1 MATVTSSGFLDVKIM
16 SVTGAVLYQKT
27 LEPENSLP
35 CAPIFRMWNGN
46 TDALVSTLV
55 NGGTVASPPCGVN
68 IEALLPCVNGTV
80 TLELLSGG
88 TVIRSRVE
96 RTAPYFL
103 YGDQGANILS
113 GAISAGTYAIRAIAN
128 GIALPSTTF
137 TFGTCA

>member
-1 MATVTSSGFLDVKIM
+1 M

-27 LEPENSLP
+27 LEPESNLA

-55 NGGTVASPPCGVN
+55 NGGTVTSPPCGVN
-68 IEALLPCVNGTV
+68 IEVLLPCVNGTV

-88 TVIRSRVE
+88 NVIRSRVE

-103 YGDQGANILS
+103 YGDQGTNVLS
-113 GAISAGTYAIRAIAN
+113 GAISAGTYAIRAIVN
-128 GIALPSTTF
+128 GISLRPTTF